1 MSWYRRAKI
10 EGGLFFF
17 TVALEDRASDLLVRC
32 IDRLRR
38 MYQTVEKRHPFETIA
53 ICILPDHI
61 HAVWSLPEGDA
72 NFSLRWSL
80 IKSGFSRGLVYEGLR
95 TSSKI
100 AKRERGLWQRRYWEH
115 TIRDDSDLAR
125 HVDYIHF
132 NPVKHGYVTQ
142 VRDWPHSSF
151 HRYVTRG
158 VLAADWGGDVR
169 DIGGQFGE

>member
-1 MSWYRRAKI
+1 
-10 EGGLFFF
+10 
-17 TVALEDRASDLLVRC
+17 
-32 IDRLRR
+32 
-38 MYQTVEKRHPFETIA
+38 
-53 ICILPDHI
+53 
-61 HAVWSLPEGDA
+61 
-72 NFSLRWSL
+72 
-80 IKSGFSRGLVYEGLR
+80 VYEGLR

-169 DIGGQFGE
+169 DFGGQFGE